1 MTEIFTISP
10 FPGRDMCD
18 FCADQPVAKIYG
30 CHNFILPNT
39 KQAVFQHGSIGAW
52 AACSK
57 CSQLIDEAKWTR
69 LTDRSVR
76 KFIQRHRIAPYDA
89 IDVRLQLRQ
98 IHQLFRKHMIH
109 EV

>member
-10 FPGRDMCD
+10 FPGRESCD
-18 FCADQPVAKIYG
+18 FCADQPVVKVYG

-39 KQAVFQHGSIGAW
+39 KQAVLQHGSLRAW
-52 AACSK
+52 VACSK
-57 CSQLIDEAKWTR
+57 CSQLIDEEKWTR
-69 LTDRSVR
+69 LTERSVR
-76 KFIQRHRIAPYDA
+76 KFVQKHRIPRYEA
-89 IDVRLQLRQ
+89 IDLRLHFRE